1 MYYFDAL
8 VGGEPPRLGWIC
20 ERSHIM
26 RGGVHSFK
34 GSIICIVYYYLN
46 DSDVFIVVGVTSR
59 APEKGE
65 RPALAGL
72 KSRRNLFPL
81 VSFK

>member
-1 MYYFDAL
+1 MPWL
-8 VGGEPPRLGWIC
+8 VEGPPRLGWIC

-34 GSIICIVYYYLN
+34 GSIICIVCHCFD
-46 DSDVFIVVGVTSR
+46 DSDVIIFIVAPSR